1 MSDQIEWLKDWHL
14 RGLGTAINGDDSNLR
29 DFDNNSP
36 FRMCYKVSPQGL
48 FNDNSAFA
56 VIGLSVETLQSQARS
71 LGQTVKYGGLASLEE
86 YKDFMDS
93 VSLFN

>member
-1 MSDQIEWLKDWHL
+1 
-14 RGLGTAINGDDSNLR
+14 
-29 DFDNNSP
+29 
-36 FRMCYKVSPQGL
+36 MCYKGSPQGL

-86 YKDFMDS
+86 YRD
-93 VSLFN
+93 LAAE